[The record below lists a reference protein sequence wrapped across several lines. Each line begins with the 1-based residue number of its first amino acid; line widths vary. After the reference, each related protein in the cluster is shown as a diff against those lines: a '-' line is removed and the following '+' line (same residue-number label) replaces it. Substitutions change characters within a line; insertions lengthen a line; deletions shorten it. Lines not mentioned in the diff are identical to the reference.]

1 MLVSSL
7 SVFRRHIIPAF
18 AVLAGCLSGASSLS
32 ADPLDKPACDRLQA
46 EKQTLVVL
54 GVDKEFGRGP
64 EWAKANLAQSELN
77 LLKRYID
84 LDEQLKFRCGLAMV
98 TLQIPDEPEDGPD
111 DDSAPDGNAAV
122 PLPERRDAALAKPA
136 AKPAVAP
143 VKTQPATAKP
153 SVATPPAVAPGA
165 PAKAAPKPAT
175 KSQSSWSTQTAPVDV
190 ASPSAVEQI
199 DITPKRDRRRPIETG
214 G

>member
-7 SVFRRHIIPAF
+7 SVFRRRTIGAL
-18 AVLAGCLSGASSLS
+18 ALLAGCLPGAPGVS
-32 ADPLDKPACDRLQA
+32 ADPLDKPACERLQA

-54 GVDKEFGRGP
+54 GVDKEFTKGP
-64 EWAKANLAQSELN
+64 EWAKANLAPSELN

-111 DDSAPDGNAAV
+111 ADAAPGAV
-122 PLPERRDAALAKPA
+122 PIPERRDAALAKPA
-136 AKPAVAP
+136 AKPATAP
-143 VKTQPATAKP
+143 VKTQPAAAKP
-153 SVATPPAVAPGA
+153 SAPTPPAAAPGS
-165 PAKAAPKPAT
+165 PARASPKPAP
-175 KSQSSWSTQTAPVDV
+175 KSQSSWSTQTAPTET
-190 ASPSAVEQI
+190 ASPSGVEQI
-199 DITPKRDRRRPIETG
+199 ETAPRRDRRRPVETG

>member
-7 SVFRRHIIPAF
+7 SVFRRHVIPAL
-18 AVLAGCLSGASSLS
+18 AVLAGCVSGASSLA

-54 GVDKEFGRGP
+54 GVDKEYTKGP
-64 EWAKANLAQSELN
+64 EWAKANLAPSELN

-111 DDSAPDGNAAV
+111 DDSAPGAANGAV

-136 AKPAVAP
+136 AKPAIAP
-143 VKTQPATAKP
+143 VKTQPAAAKP
-153 SVATPPAVAPGA
+153 SAATPPAAA
-165 PAKAAPKPAT
+165 PAKAAPKSAP
-175 KSQSSWSTQTAPVDV
+175 KSQSSWSTQTAPTEA
-190 ASPSAVEQI
+190 ASPSDVEQI
-199 DITPKRDRRRPIETG
+199 EVAPKRDRRRPIETG

>member
-7 SVFRRHIIPAF
+7 SVFRRHIVPAL
-18 AVLAGCLSGASSLS
+18 ALLAGWLAGASGLS
-32 ADPLDKPACDRLQA
+32 ADPLDKAACDRLQA

-54 GVDKEFGRGP
+54 GVNKEFTKGP

-111 DDSAPDGNAAV
+111 DDSAPGAGNGTV
-122 PLPERRDAALAKPA
+122 PMPERRDAALAKPA
-136 AKPAVAP
+136 GKPAIPP
-143 VKTQPATAKP
+143 VKTQPAAAKP
-153 SVATPPAVAPGA
+153 PAAAPPVGA
-165 PAKAAPKPAT
+165 PAKAAPKPGP
-175 KSQSSWSTQTAPVDV
+175 KSQSSWSTQTAPADT
-190 ASPSAVEQI
+190 ASPSDVEQI
-199 DITPKRDRRRPIETG
+199 EVAPRGDRRRPIETG